1 MRFNPAFNKRD
12 TMPQEPAQMSVG
24 STPFTGQSDMA
35 GRMKRHQWEKS
46 PLGPV
51 DQWPQSL
58 KTTVSTLLECQLP
71 MYLAWGPDFIQ
82 FYNDAYRPILGH
94 KDQDALGNFAPV
106 IWSEIW
112 PTIRPMWQEILAG
125 KSIGFD
131 DFKLTIERFGYPEDC
146 YFNFSYSPVR
156 DDEGHAQG
164 VLVTFAE
171 TTKRVLAERRLHF
184 LDDLS
189 QAVRRFSDPSEVM
202 RFTAEMLGRH
212 LGVNRCAYAHV
223 HADQNTFDLIGDY
236 NDGVPSIMGRYKF
249 TDFGAEVDRLMRADE
264 PYVNVDVDT
273 DPATAGSDLSA
284 YRQTQIQAVICVPLH
299 KNGQFVAA
307 MAVHQ
312 AKPRHWTED
321 EIELVRTVVD
331 RCWDSLER
339 LRVQGALLEEARSL
353 EVLNKTGTVLAAE
366 LDLQILLQRATDAA
380 TELTGAEFGAFFYN
394 GLDDRG
400 EALLLFTLSGA
411 PRELF
416 ENLGHPRPT
425 RVFGPTF
432 RGEPPIRVDDILLD
446 PRYGLES
453 PHFGM
458 PLGHLPVRSYLA
470 VPVASRSGEVIGGLF
485 FGHAQ
490 AGMFTERSERLAVGI
505 ASQAAIAVDNAR
517 LYARAQQA
525 TREREMLLESERA
538 ARQEAEKASTVK
550 DQFLA
555 TLSHE
560 LRTPLSAITGWV
572 HILRR
577 GLDPARPDLIRGVD
591 VIARSTKTQV
601 QLIDDLLDMS
611 RITSGKMA
619 LDMQPLAPV
628 SFVQPALDVIRPS
641 AEAAG
646 VRLITLLEPV
656 EVIEGDAGRLQQVVW
671 NLVANAIKFTPAGGE
686 VRVALRQ
693 ELDSAVISVV
703 DTGTGIKPDVLGHI
717 FERFKQADSSITRKF
732 GGLGLGLSIVKHL
745 VRLHSGSVTA
755 ESAGEGHGATFTVRI
770 PLMAGGQD
778 QRSTLLRSMSALPSS
793 STASAAL
800 AGARV
805 LVVDDDA
812 DARDMLGRIL
822 EECGATVY
830 QAQDAASAMGALQQY
845 KPAVIVSDIGMPDID
860 GFELLRRIRQLPAE
874 LGGATPAIALT
885 AFARAE
891 DRRRAL
897 EVGYNAHF
905 SKPIEPAA
913 ILDAVA
919 SLVQQAKI

>member
-1 MRFNPAFNKRD
+1 
-12 TMPQEPAQMSVG
+12 MPQEPAQLSVG
-24 STPFTGQSDMA
+24 STPFTGQSDMS
-35 GRMKRHQWEKS
+35 GRMKRYQWDKS

-51 DQWPQSL
+51 DLWPQSL

-106 IWSEIW
+106 IWNEIW
-112 PTIRPMWQEILAG
+112 PTIRPMWEEVLAG

-156 DDEGHAQG
+156 DDEGRVQG
-164 VLVTFAE
+164 ILVTFAE
-171 TTKRVLAERRLHF
+171 TTKRVFAERRLHF
-184 LDDLS
+184 LDDLA
-189 QAVRRFSDPSEVM
+189 QAVRRFSEPSEVM
-202 RFTAEMLGRH
+202 RFTAEMLGKH

-312 AKPRHWTED
+312 ARPRHWTED

-411 PRELF
+411 RRELF

-432 RGEPPIRVDDILLD
+432 RGEPPIRVDDILMD
-446 PRYGLES
+446 SRYGSES

-458 PLGHLPVRSYLA
+458 PIGHLPVRSYLA

-505 ASQAAIAVDNAR
+505 ASQAAIAIDNAR

-525 TREREMLLESERA
+525 TRERELLLESERA
-538 ARQEAEKASTVK
+538 ARQEVEKASTVK

-577 GLDPARPDLIRGVD
+577 GLDPTRLDLIRGVD
-591 VIARSTKTQV
+591 VIARSAKTQV

-628 SFVQPALDVIRPS
+628 SFVQSALDVIRPS

-646 VRLITLLEPV
+646 VRLVELLEPV
-656 EVIEGDAGRLQQVVW
+656 EAIEGDAGRLQQVVW

-703 DTGTGIKPDVLGHI
+703 DTGTGIKPDVLGHV
-717 FERFKQADSSITRKF
+717 FERFTQADSSITRKF
-732 GGLGLGLSIVKHL
+732 GGLGLGLSIVQNL
-745 VRLHSGSVTA
+745 VELHSGTVTA

-770 PLMAGGQD
+770 PLMAGGRN
-778 QRSTLLRSMSALPSS
+778 QRSTLLRSMSALPSTS
-793 STASAAL
+793 MASAAL

-812 DARDMLGRIL
+812 DSREMLGRIL
-822 EECGATVY
+822 EECGANVY
-830 QAQDAASAMGALQQY
+830 QAQDAGSAMDAVQQC

-860 GFELLRRIRQLPAE
+860 GFELLRRIRQLSPE

-905 SKPIEPAA
+905 SKPINPAA
-913 ILDAVA
+913 ILEAVA
-919 SLVQQAKI
+919 SLLPELGAMNEAAS